1 MKGSSCRED
10 EHPKNTKLK
19 LDSDLYCR
27 GGGKKKGVAAKSLI
41 SGWVSYQINYKA
53 GGSISIAALTMPG
66 EVRLL
71 VRRLNKSDVKFWV
84 QIVKS
89 KSNMLVQ
96 LVALSLFKMDQKVR
110 KTESILEARQLGM
123 QAAAK

>member
-1 MKGSSCRED
+1 M
-10 EHPKNTKLK
+10 
-19 LDSDLYCR
+19 
-27 GGGKKKGVAAKSLI
+27 AAKSLI

-71 VRRLNKSDVKFWV
+71 VQRLNKSDVKFWV
-84 QIVKS
+84 QIVKV
-89 KSNMLVQ
+89 KVMLVQ
-96 LVALSLFKMDQKVR
+96 LVALSLFKMDKKLR